1 MGKGWSIATLTF
13 SALCACGSSG
23 AEPAAEAELPRV
35 ELQPATTLRSEGGL
49 LLEQQPWTRGEVH
62 GVAWRA
68 SVSLPG
74 HPTISPSDGVVEFAA
89 LTPSEDGPWAA
100 INGGFYDPGGKA
112 MGLVVSGGVE
122 RSSLVRGGGS
132 GVFLVGPTGPRVIH
146 RDAWV
151 PGPGEALQSID
162 RLIDD
167 GKILVKKRDG
177 PLAARSAVAIGR
189 GRLWLI
195 ALAED
200 DSVEAL
206 PDGARLRHTAGH
218 GLSLGDFAD
227 YVLRTTGAV
236 EALNLDGAVSTQL
249 AARTAEGVY
258 RVRGELGTIN
268 AVVIRP

>member
-1 MGKGWSIATLTF
+1 MSRGWRFGALTIC
-13 SALCACGSSG
+13 ALCACASSG
-23 AEPAAEAELPRV
+23 APPASEAELPRV
-35 ELQPATTLRSEGGL
+35 ALQPETTLRSEGGL
-49 LLEQQPWTRGEVH
+49 LLEQQPWTHGDVH

-74 HPTISPSDGVVEFAA
+74 HPAISPSDGVVEFAA
-89 LTPSEDGPWAA
+89 LTPSDDGPWAA
-100 INGGFYDPGGKA
+100 INGGFYDPSGKA
-112 MGLVVSGGVE
+112 MGLVVSGGVQ
-122 RSSLVRGGGS
+122 RSALVRGGGS
-132 GVFLVGPTGPRVIH
+132 GVFLVGPVGPRVIH
-146 RDAWV
+146 RDAWEQ
-151 PGPGEALQSID
+151 GPQEALQSID

-167 GKILVKKRDG
+167 GKVLVKKRDG

-200 DSVEAL
+200 DSVVAL

-227 YVLRTTGAV
+227 YVLRTTGAA

-249 AARTAEGVY
+249 AVRTHEGVY